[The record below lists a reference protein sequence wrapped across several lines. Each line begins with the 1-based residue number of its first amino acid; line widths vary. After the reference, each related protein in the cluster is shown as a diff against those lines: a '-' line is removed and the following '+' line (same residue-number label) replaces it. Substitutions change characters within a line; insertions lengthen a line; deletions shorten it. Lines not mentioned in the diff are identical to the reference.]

1 MRDRQRKRAACYR
14 GSRKYETEV
23 PVTTDEGLLFYYLF
37 YCVSS
42 INGQLANRR
51 MYVVSS
57 IRMNNLLLHI
67 SQAVMVWNSVYHKS
81 AFLVI
86 TLLLFLY
93 KIF

>member
-1 MRDRQRKRAACYR
+1 M
-14 GSRKYETEV
+14 
-23 PVTTDEGLLFYYLF
+23 TTDEGLLFDYLF

-57 IRMNNLLLHI
+57 NRINNLLLHM

-81 AFLVI
+81 AFLMI